1 MKVLLTGGAGY
12 IGSHTLVELLTNGI
26 DVVVI
31 DNLSNSSKISLNR
44 VKSITKKNF
53 NFYQVDIGNSDS
65 VREVLNAHPDIS
77 AVIHFA
83 AYKAVGESCINPL
96 KYFKNNVAST
106 ITLLEELER
115 AEIYQFVFSS
125 SATVY
130 GDPDVVPIT
139 EGFPRRATN
148 PYGRSKLIVEDILL
162 DLAKLNQNWSIS
174 ILRYFN
180 PIGAHQS
187 GLIGEDP
194 NGIPDNLLPYV
205 SQVAVG
211 KLDKL
216 QVFGADYDTPDGTGV
231 RDYIHVV
238 DLAKGHLNALKY
250 TNKKNGSFVYN
261 LGTGKGY
268 SVLNIV
274 EEFETV
280 SGKKVPYEIVKRRP
294 GDIAECWA
302 NASLAKLEL
311 GWEAEKNLHDML
323 EDSWRWQS
331 NNPNGYNG

>member
-115 AEIYQFVFSS
+115 AGIYRFVFSS

-130 GDPDVVPIT
+130 GDPEVVPIS
-139 EGFPRRATN
+139 EVFPRSATN
-148 PYGRSKLIVEDILL
+148 PYGQSKLIVEEILL
-162 DLAKLNQNWSIS
+162 DLAKSNNNWSIS

-194 NGIPDNLLPYV
+194 YGVPDNLLPYV
-205 SQVAVG
+205 AQVAVG
-211 KLDKL
+211 KLNKL
-216 QVFGADYDTPDGTGV
+216 QVFGDDYDTHDGTGI

-238 DLAKGHLNALKY
+238 DLAKGHLKALQY
-250 TNKKNGSFVYN
+250 THKKHGSFVYN

-268 SVLNIV
+268 SVLDIV
-274 EEFETV
+274 KEFEIV
-280 SGKKVPYEIVKRRP
+280 SGKSIPYEIVERRP

-323 EDSWRWQS
+323 EDAWRWQS